1 MTTAT
6 LPENITQFDA
16 FLAQHL
22 DRGLLRFSTA
32 GSVDDG
38 KSTLIGRL
46 LHDTQGIY
54 DDQLAA
60 LKSSRLNR
68 SSGPIDFSL
77 LTDGLR
83 AEREQGITIDVAYR
97 YFSTSKRKFIIADT
111 PGHEQYT
118 RNMAT
123 GASTADLAIVLIDAI
138 AFERNGGL
146 LPQSRRHTFLASL
159 LGIPH
164 IVAAVNKMDLAGYS
178 EERFR
183 AIDAAFQDFA
193 GELGLHEKSQTL
205 AIPIS
210 ALAGDNIVDRSAQ
223 MPWYTGPTLLEHL
236 ETVQLDPRN
245 ADAAPV
251 RFPIQLV
258 LRPDANFRGYAGQ
271 VASGTIHAGDTV
283 VALPSGRQTRVRRI
297 VTYDGDLPSARHG
310 MSVALE
316 LEDQIDLSRGEM
328 LVAPGK
334 LPQISRHFLANVVW
348 MHEEPLTAGASYL
361 IKHSTRS
368 VRATVTAIRH
378 RVNIHNLQH
387 LPATTLGMNDIAAV
401 EFEAAKPLFFDSYHQ
416 NRDTGNFILIDP
428 LTNATVGAAMIES
441 ALDSGSL
448 TQIALPVL
456 AHLPG
461 NPELASR
468 LASALRSRGR
478 LVVDLDDQH
487 IGDAGFAAALR
498 ATQLAG
504 AIGITRRARLPI
516 SEIEAFLEA
525 GQIVAST
532 DEEDLS
538 SRLNLAGADLDW
550 SI

>member
-1 MTTAT
+1 MTTAST
-6 LPENITQFDA
+6 EQPTQFDH
-16 FLAQHL
+16 FLDQHL
-22 DRGLLRFSTA
+22 ERGLLRFSTA

-68 SSGPIDFSL
+68 STGPIDFSL

-97 YFSTSKRKFIIADT
+97 YFSTAKRKFIIADT

-164 IVAAVNKMDLAGYS
+164 VVAAVNKMDLAGYS
-178 EERFR
+178 EDRFR
-183 AIDAAFQDFA
+183 AIDAAFAAFA
-193 GELGLHEKSQTL
+193 AELGLQHTL

-210 ALAGDNIVDRSAQ
+210 ALAGDNIVERSAQ
-223 MPWYTGPTLLEHL
+223 MPWYSGPTLLEHL
-236 ETVQLDPRN
+236 ESAELDPRN
-245 ADAAPV
+245 ADSAPL

-258 LRPDANFRGYAGQ
+258 LRPDSSFRGYAGQ
-271 VASGTIHAGDTV
+271 VASGTVRPGDTV
-283 VALPSGRQTRVRRI
+283 VALPSGRRTRVSRI
-297 VTYDGDLPSARHG
+297 VTWDGNLPSARQG

-328 LVAPGK
+328 LVTPGA

-348 MHEEPLTAGASYL
+348 MHEEPLTVGASFL
-361 IKHSTRS
+361 VKHSTRS
-368 VRATVTAIRH
+368 VRARVTAIRH
-378 RVNIHNLQH
+378 RVDIHTMQK
-387 LPATTLGMNDIAAV
+387 LPAATLAMNDIAEV
-401 EFEAAKPLFFDSYHQ
+401 EFEAAKPLFFDNYHQ

-441 ALDSGSL
+441 ALDSESL
-448 TQIALPVL
+448 TQTNLPVL

-461 NPELASR
+461 NPKLAER
-468 LASALRSRGR
+468 LAAALRGQGR
-478 LVVDLDDQH
+478 SVVDLDDEH
-487 IGDAGFAAALR
+487 IGDTGFAPALR

-504 AIGITRRARLPI
+504 AIGITRRARLPL
-516 SEIEAFLEA
+516 SEIEGFLEA
-525 GQIVAST
+525 SQVVSST
-532 DEEDLS
+532 EEEDLKR
-538 SRLNLAGADLDW
+538 RLGLAERDLDW